1 MITQTICKTLKFRIM
16 NSINNV
22 TMTVNNQETVFNNS
36 IVTNM
41 EELTKKLKKEEK
53 VLQHLAKSKADAS
66 VITAQEQIVSRLKT
80 QHEEV
85 VAKEEQAKEHIG
97 DSLMTFSVVDDETG
111 ARSEIQKKIAFVKHN
126 RPVDNKKV
134 DSFISIIANGK
145 YEKAY
150 PIIVIEAE
158 KVLAKGYEVKN
169 LKGEKLTQE
178 KAKEYFCILDGQHRS
193 KAFAKLNIISGNT
206 YTIPNVHVKEVE
218 NIGAYLVDINGVGTS
233 WSQKDRVTVAALT
246 TDDELFTNVAEL
258 LDEGFNQ
265 STAMLIFTGKKLS
278 NGQISHA
285 LKGEEFT
292 LPKDAKINIERGQR
306 FITLCKA
313 ASIKVQFITKRYFI
327 DGFNSY
333 ATATNEETAFE
344 ALAKLKDLKL
354 TEERLKEIKGNDDF
368 ICLLKE
374 ASQAA

>member
-134 DSFISIIANGK
+134 DGFISIIANGK

-306 FITLCKA
+306 FVPLCKA

>member
-1 MITQTICKTLKFRIM
+1 MIALIFI
-16 NSINNV
+16 INNLNYKN
-22 TMTVNNQETVFNNS
+22 METVIMTMVENKEMKSNNS
-36 IVTNM
+36 IVINM

-53 VLQHLAKSKADAS
+53 VLQHLAKSKADTS
-66 VITAQEQIVSRLKT
+66 VITVQEQIVSQLKA
-80 QHEEV
+80 QYEKA
-85 VAKEEQAKEHIG
+85 VAKEVQAKEHIG
-97 DSLMTFSVVDDETG
+97 DSLMTFSVVDDETE

-126 RPVDNKKV
+126 RPVDNRKV
-134 DSFISIIANGK
+134 DDFISIIANDK

-158 KVLAKGYEVKN
+158 KAFAKGYEVTN

-178 KAKEYFCILDGQHRS
+178 EVKEYFCILDGQHRS
-193 KAFAKLNIISGNT
+193 KAFAKLNITSGNT

-218 NIGAYLVDINGVGTS
+218 NIGEYLVNINNVGTS

-246 TDDELFTNVAEL
+246 TKNELFTNVAEL

-278 NGQISHA
+278 NGQINHA
-285 LKGEEFT
+285 LQGEEVT
-292 LPKDAKINIERGQR
+292 LPKDAKINIERGHK
-306 FITLCKA
+306 FVTLCKA

-368 ICLLKE
+368 ISLLKE
-374 ASQAA
+374 ALQAA

>member
-1 MITQTICKTLKFRIM
+1 M

-134 DSFISIIANGK
+134 DGFISIIANGK

-178 KAKEYFCILDGQHRS
+178 KAKEYFCILDRQHRS

-292 LPKDAKINIERGQR
+292 PPKDAKINIERGQR
-306 FITLCKA
+306 FVTLCKA

>member
-1 MITQTICKTLKFRIM
+1 MIALIFI
-16 NSINNV
+16 INNLNYKN
-22 TMTVNNQETVFNNS
+22 METVKMTMVENKEMKSNNS
-36 IVTNM
+36 IVINM

-53 VLQHLAKSKADAS
+53 VLQHLAKSKADTS
-66 VITAQEQIVSRLKT
+66 VITVQEQIVSQLKA
-80 QHEEV
+80 QYEKA
-85 VAKEEQAKEHIG
+85 VAKEVQAKEHIG
-97 DSLMTFSVVDDETG
+97 DNLMTFSVVDDETE

-126 RPVDNKKV
+126 RPVDNRKV
-134 DSFISIIANGK
+134 DDFISIIANDK

-158 KVLAKGYEVKN
+158 KAFAKGYEVTN

-178 KAKEYFCILDGQHRS
+178 EVKEYFCILDGQHRS
-193 KAFAKLNIISGNT
+193 KAFAKLNITSGNT
-206 YTIPNVHVKEVE
+206 YTIPNVRVKEVE
-218 NIGAYLVDINGVGTS
+218 NIGEYLVNINNVGTS

-246 TDDELFTNVAEL
+246 TKNELFTNVAEL

-278 NGQISHA
+278 NGQINHA
-285 LKGEEFT
+285 LQGEEVT
-292 LPKDAKINIERGQR
+292 LPKDAKINIERGHK
-306 FITLCKA
+306 FVTLCKA

-374 ASQAA
+374 ALQAA

>member
-1 MITQTICKTLKFRIM
+1 M

-134 DSFISIIANGK
+134 DGFISIIANGK

-265 STAMLIFTGKKLS
+265 STAMLI
-278 NGQISHA
+278 SHA

-306 FITLCKA
+306 FVTLCKA

-354 TEERLKEIKGNDDF
+354 MEERLKEIKGNDDF

>member
-134 DSFISIIANGK
+134 DGFISIIANGK

-193 KAFAKLNIISGNT
+193 KAFAKLNIISRNT

-306 FITLCKA
+306 FVTLCKA

>member
-1 MITQTICKTLKFRIM
+1 M
-16 NSINNV
+16 NSINNAA
-22 TMTVNNQETVFNNS
+22 MTVNNQETVFNNS
-36 IVTNM
+36 IVINM

-53 VLQHLAKSKADAS
+53 VLQHLAKSKADTS
-66 VITAQEQIVSRLKT
+66 VITVQEQIVSQLKA
-80 QHEEV
+80 QYEKA
-85 VAKEEQAKEHIG
+85 VAKEVQAKEHIG
-97 DSLMTFSVVDDETG
+97 DSLMTFSVVDDETE

-126 RPVDNKKV
+126 RPVDNRKV
-134 DSFISIIANGK
+134 DDFISIIANDK

-158 KVLAKGYEVKN
+158 KAFAKGYEVTN

-178 KAKEYFCILDGQHRS
+178 EVKEYFCILDGQHRS
-193 KAFAKLNIISGNT
+193 KAFAKLNITSGNT

-218 NIGAYLVDINGVGTS
+218 NIGEYLVNINNVGTS

-246 TDDELFTNVAEL
+246 TKNELFTNVAEL

-278 NGQISHA
+278 NGQINHA
-285 LKGEEFT
+285 LQGEEVT
-292 LPKDAKINIERGQR
+292 LPKDAKINIERGHK
-306 FITLCKA
+306 FVTLCKA

-374 ASQAA
+374 ALQAA

>member
-1 MITQTICKTLKFRIM
+1 M
-16 NSINNV
+16 NSINNA
-22 TMTVNNQETVFNNS
+22 TMTVNNQETVINS
-36 IVTNM
+36 STVINM
-41 EELTKKLKKEEK
+41 EEVTKKLQKEEK
-53 VLQHLAKSKADAS
+53 VLQRLTKSKADAS
-66 VITAQEQIVSRLKT
+66 VITIQEQIVSRLQT
-80 QHEEV
+80 QHEEA
-85 VAKEEQAKEHIG
+85 VAKEELIKKHIG
-97 DSLMTFSVVDDETG
+97 DSLVTFSVVDDETG
-111 ARSEIQKKIAFVKHN
+111 ARSEIRKKIA
-126 RPVDNKKV
+126 
-134 DSFISIIANGK
+134 FISIIASGK

-158 KVLAKGYEVKN
+158 KAFAKGYEVQN

-178 KAKEYFCILDGQHRS
+178 EAKEYFCILDGQHRS
-193 KAFAKLNIISGNT
+193 KAFAKLNITSGNT

-218 NIGAYLVDINGVGTS
+218 NIGEYLVDINGVGTS

-246 TDDELFTNVAEL
+246 TDDELFTNVVEL

-278 NGQISHA
+278 NGQINHA
-285 LKGEEFT
+285 LKGEKVT
-292 LPKDAKINIERGQR
+292 LPKDAQKNIERGHR
-306 FITLCKA
+306 FVTLCKA

-333 ATATNEETAFE
+333 AAATNEETAFK

-354 TEERLKEIKGNDDF
+354 TEERLKKIKGNNDF

-374 ASQAA
+374 ALQAA

>member
-1 MITQTICKTLKFRIM
+1 MIALIFI
-16 NSINNV
+16 INNLNYKN
-22 TMTVNNQETVFNNS
+22 METVKMTMVENKEMKSNNS
-36 IVTNM
+36 IVINM

-53 VLQHLAKSKADAS
+53 VLQHLAKSKADTS
-66 VITAQEQIVSRLKT
+66 VITVQEQIVSQLKA
-80 QHEEV
+80 QYEKA
-85 VAKEEQAKEHIG
+85 VAKEVQAKEHIG
-97 DSLMTFSVVDDETG
+97 DSLMTFSVVDDETE

-126 RPVDNKKV
+126 RPVDNRKV
-134 DSFISIIANGK
+134 DDFISIIANDK

-158 KVLAKGYEVKN
+158 KAFAKGYEVTN

-178 KAKEYFCILDGQHRS
+178 EVKEYFCILDGQHRS
-193 KAFAKLNIISGNT
+193 KAFAKLNITSGNT

-218 NIGAYLVDINGVGTS
+218 NIGEYLVNINNVGTS

-246 TDDELFTNVAEL
+246 TKNELFTNVAEL

-278 NGQISHA
+278 NGQINHA
-285 LKGEEFT
+285 LQGEEVT
-292 LPKDAKINIERGQR
+292 LPKDAKINIERGHK
-306 FITLCKA
+306 FVTLCKA

-368 ICLLKE
+368 ISLLKE
-374 ASQAA
+374 ALQAA

>member
-306 FITLCKA
+306 FVTLCKA

>member
-1 MITQTICKTLKFRIM
+1 MITQTIYKTLKFGIM
-16 NSINNV
+16 NSINNA
-22 TMTVNNQETVFNNS
+22 TMTVNNQETVINNS
-36 IVTNM
+36 TVTNM
-41 EELTKKLKKEEK
+41 EEVTKKLQKEEK
-53 VLQHLAKSKADAS
+53 VLQHLTKSKADAS
-66 VITAQEQIVSRLKT
+66 VITIQEQIVSQLKT
-80 QHEEV
+80 QHEEA
-85 VAKEEQAKEHIG
+85 VAKEELIKKHIG

-111 ARSEIQKKIAFVKHN
+111 ARSEIRKKIAFVKHN

-134 DSFISIIANGK
+134 DGFISIIASGK

-158 KVLAKGYEVKN
+158 KAFAKGYEVQN
-169 LKGEKLTQE
+169 LKGEKLRQE
-178 KAKEYFCILDGQHRS
+178 EAKEYFCILDGQHRS
-193 KAFAKLNIISGNT
+193 KAFAKLNITSGNT

-218 NIGAYLVDINGVGTS
+218 NIGEYLVDINGVGTS

-246 TDDELFTNVAEL
+246 TDDELFTNVVEL

-278 NGQISHA
+278 NGQINHA
-285 LKGEEFT
+285 LKGEKVT
-292 LPKDAKINIERGQR
+292 LPKDAKKNIERGHR
-306 FITLCKA
+306 FVTLCKA

-333 ATATNEETAFE
+333 AAATNEETAFK

-354 TEERLKEIKGNDDF
+354 TEERLKKIKGNNDF

-374 ASQAA
+374 ALQAA

>member
-1 MITQTICKTLKFRIM
+1 MIALIFI
-16 NSINNV
+16 INNLNYKN
-22 TMTVNNQETVFNNS
+22 METVKMTMVENKEMKSNNS
-36 IVTNM
+36 IVINM

-53 VLQHLAKSKADAS
+53 VLQHLAKSKADTS
-66 VITAQEQIVSRLKT
+66 VITVQEQIVSQLKA
-80 QHEEV
+80 QYEKA
-85 VAKEEQAKEHIG
+85 VAKEVQAKEHIG

-134 DSFISIIANGK
+134 DGFISIIANGK

-306 FITLCKA
+306 FVTLCKA

>member
-1 MITQTICKTLKFRIM
+1 M

-134 DSFISIIANGK
+134 DGFISIIANGK

-206 YTIPNVHVKEVE
+206 YTIPNVHVKEV
-218 NIGAYLVDINGVGTS
+218 
-233 WSQKDRVTVAALT
+233 
-246 TDDELFTNVAEL
+246 
-258 LDEGFNQ
+258 
-265 STAMLIFTGKKLS
+265 
-278 NGQISHA
+278 
-285 LKGEEFT
+285 
-292 LPKDAKINIERGQR
+292 
-306 FITLCKA
+306 
-313 ASIKVQFITKRYFI
+313 
-327 DGFNSY
+327 
-333 ATATNEETAFE
+333 
-344 ALAKLKDLKL
+344 
-354 TEERLKEIKGNDDF
+354 
-368 ICLLKE
+368 
-374 ASQAA
+374 

>member
-1 MITQTICKTLKFRIM
+1 MIALIFI
-16 NSINNV
+16 INNLNYKN
-22 TMTVNNQETVFNNS
+22 METVKMTMVENKEMKSNNS
-36 IVTNM
+36 IVINM

-53 VLQHLAKSKADAS
+53 VLQHLAKSKADTS
-66 VITAQEQIVSRLKT
+66 VITVQEQIVSQLKA
-80 QHEEV
+80 QYEKA
-85 VAKEEQAKEHIG
+85 VAKEVQAKEHIG
-97 DSLMTFSVVDDETG
+97 DSLMTFSVVDDETE

-126 RPVDNKKV
+126 RPVDNRKV
-134 DSFISIIANGK
+134 DDFISIIANDK

-158 KVLAKGYEVKN
+158 KAFAKGYEVTN

-178 KAKEYFCILDGQHRS
+178 EVKEYFCILDGQHRS
-193 KAFAKLNIISGNT
+193 KAFAKLNITSGNT

-218 NIGAYLVDINGVGTS
+218 NIGEYLVNINNVGTS

-246 TDDELFTNVAEL
+246 TKNELFTNVAEL

-278 NGQISHA
+278 NGQINHV
-285 LKGEEFT
+285 LQGEEVT
-292 LPKDAKINIERGQR
+292 LPKDAKINIERGHK
-306 FITLCKA
+306 FVTLCKA

-368 ICLLKE
+368 ISLLKE
-374 ASQAA
+374 ALQAA

>member
-134 DSFISIIANGK
+134 DGFISIIANGK

-306 FITLCKA
+306 FVTLCKA

>member
-1 MITQTICKTLKFRIM
+1 MIALIFI
-16 NSINNV
+16 INNLNYKN
-22 TMTVNNQETVFNNS
+22 METVKMTMVENKEMKSNNS
-36 IVTNM
+36 IVINM

-53 VLQHLAKSKADAS
+53 VLQHLAKSKADTS
-66 VITAQEQIVSRLKT
+66 VITVQEQIVSQLKA
-80 QHEEV
+80 QYEKA
-85 VAKEEQAKEHIG
+85 VAKEVQAKEHIG
-97 DSLMTFSVVDDETG
+97 DSLMTFSVVDDETE

-126 RPVDNKKV
+126 RPVDNRKV
-134 DSFISIIANGK
+134 DDFISIIANDK

-158 KVLAKGYEVKN
+158 KAFAKGYEVTN

-178 KAKEYFCILDGQHRS
+178 EVKEYFCILDGQHRS
-193 KAFAKLNIISGNT
+193 KAFAKLNITSGNT

-218 NIGAYLVDINGVGTS
+218 NIGEYLVNINNVGTS

-246 TDDELFTNVAEL
+246 TKNELFTNVAEL

-278 NGQISHA
+278 NGQINHA
-285 LKGEEFT
+285 LQGEEVT
-292 LPKDAKINIERGQR
+292 LPKDAKINIERGHK
-306 FITLCKA
+306 FVTLCKA

-368 ICLLKE
+368 LSLLKE
-374 ASQAA
+374 ALQAA

>member
-1 MITQTICKTLKFRIM
+1 MIALIFI
-16 NSINNV
+16 INNLNYKN
-22 TMTVNNQETVFNNS
+22 METVKMTMVENKEMKSNNS
-36 IVTNM
+36 IVINM

-53 VLQHLAKSKADAS
+53 VLQHLAKSKADTS
-66 VITAQEQIVSRLKT
+66 VITVQEQIVSQLKA
-80 QHEEV
+80 QYEKA
-85 VAKEEQAKEHIG
+85 VAKEVQAKEHIG
-97 DSLMTFSVVDDETG
+97 DSLMTFSVVDDETE

-126 RPVDNKKV
+126 RPVDNRKV
-134 DSFISIIANGK
+134 DDFISIIANDK

-158 KVLAKGYEVKN
+158 KAFAKGYEVTN

-178 KAKEYFCILDGQHRS
+178 EVKEYFCILDGQHRS
-193 KAFAKLNIISGNT
+193 KAFAKLNITSGNT

-218 NIGAYLVDINGVGTS
+218 NIGEYLVNINNVGTS

-246 TDDELFTNVAEL
+246 TKNELFTNVAEL

-278 NGQISHA
+278 NGQINHA
-285 LKGEEFT
+285 LQGEEVT
-292 LPKDAKINIERGQR
+292 LPKDAKINIERGHK
-306 FITLCKA
+306 FVTLCKA
-313 ASIKVQFITKRYFI
+313 ASIKVQFITIRYFI

-374 ASQAA
+374 ALQAA

>member
-134 DSFISIIANGK
+134 DGFISIIANGK

-246 TDDELFTNVAEL
+246 ADDELFTNVAEL

-306 FITLCKA
+306 FVTLCKA

>member
-1 MITQTICKTLKFRIM
+1 M
-16 NSINNV
+16 
-22 TMTVNNQETVFNNS
+22 
-36 IVTNM
+36 
-41 EELTKKLKKEEK
+41 
-53 VLQHLAKSKADAS
+53 
-66 VITAQEQIVSRLKT
+66 
-80 QHEEV
+80 
-85 VAKEEQAKEHIG
+85 
-97 DSLMTFSVVDDETG
+97 
-111 ARSEIQKKIAFVKHN
+111 
-126 RPVDNKKV
+126 
-134 DSFISIIANGK
+134 
-145 YEKAY
+145 
-150 PIIVIEAE
+150 
-158 KVLAKGYEVKN
+158 KN

-258 LDEGFNQ
+258 LNEGFNQ

-306 FITLCKA
+306 FVTLCKA

>member
-1 MITQTICKTLKFRIM
+1 M

-134 DSFISIIANGK
+134 DGFISIIANGK

-246 TDDELFTNVAEL
+246 TDDELCTNVAEL
-258 LDEGFNQ
+258 LDEGFNK
-265 STAMLIFTGKKLS
+265 STAMRLFTGKKLS

-306 FITLCKA
+306 FVTLCKA

>member
-1 MITQTICKTLKFRIM
+1 MIALIFI
-16 NSINNV
+16 INNLNYKNMETIKM
-22 TMTVNNQETVFNNS
+22 TMVENKEMKSNNS
-36 IVTNM
+36 IVINM

-53 VLQHLAKSKADAS
+53 VLQHLAKSKADTS
-66 VITAQEQIVSRLKT
+66 VITVQEQIVSQLKA
-80 QHEEV
+80 QYEKA
-85 VAKEEQAKEHIG
+85 VAKEVQAKEHIG
-97 DSLMTFSVVDDETG
+97 DSLMTFSVVDDETE

-126 RPVDNKKV
+126 RPVDNRKV
-134 DSFISIIANGK
+134 DDFISIIANDK

-158 KVLAKGYEVKN
+158 KAFAKGYEVTN

-178 KAKEYFCILDGQHRS
+178 EVKEYFCILDGQHRS
-193 KAFAKLNIISGNT
+193 KAFAKLNITSGNT

-218 NIGAYLVDINGVGTS
+218 NIGEYLVNINNVGTS

-246 TDDELFTNVAEL
+246 TKNELFTNVAEL

-278 NGQISHA
+278 NGQINHA
-285 LKGEEFT
+285 LQGEEVT
-292 LPKDAKINIERGQR
+292 LPKDAKINIERGHK
-306 FITLCKA
+306 FVTLCKA

-374 ASQAA
+374 ALQAA

>member
-1 MITQTICKTLKFRIM
+1 M
-16 NSINNV
+16 NSINNA

-53 VLQHLAKSKADAS
+53 VLQHLAKRKADAS
-66 VITAQEQIVSRLKT
+66 VITVQEQIVSQLKT
-80 QHEEV
+80 QHEEA
-85 VAKEEQAKEHIG
+85 VAKEVQAKEHIG

-126 RPVDNKKV
+126 RSVDNKKV
-134 DSFISIIANGK
+134 DGFISIIANGK

-158 KVLAKGYEVKN
+158 KAFAKGYEMKN
-169 LKGEKLTQE
+169 LKGEELTQE
-178 KAKEYFCILDGQHRS
+178 ETKEYFCILDGQHRS
-193 KAFAKLNIISGNT
+193 KAFATLNITSGST

-218 NIGAYLVDINGVGTS
+218 NIGAYLVDINGIGTS
-233 WSQKDRVTVAALT
+233 WNQKDRVTVAALT
-246 TDDELFTNVAEL
+246 TNDELFTNVAEL

-278 NGQISHA
+278 NGQINRA
-285 LKGEEFT
+285 LKGEEVT
-292 LPKDAKINIERGQR
+292 LPKDAQINIERGHR
-306 FITLCKA
+306 FVTLCKA
-313 ASIKVQFITKRYFI
+313 ASIEVQFITKRYFI

-354 TEERLKEIKGNDDF
+354 TEARLKEIKGNDDF
-368 ICLLKE
+368 ICLLKK
-374 ASQAA
+374 ALQAA

>member
-1 MITQTICKTLKFRIM
+1 MIALIFI
-16 NSINNV
+16 INNLNYKN
-22 TMTVNNQETVFNNS
+22 METVKMTMVENKEMKSNNS
-36 IVTNM
+36 IVINM

-53 VLQHLAKSKADAS
+53 VLQHLAKSKADTS
-66 VITAQEQIVSRLKT
+66 VITVQEQIVSQLKA
-80 QHEEV
+80 QYEKA
-85 VAKEEQAKEHIG
+85 VAKEVQAKEHIG
-97 DSLMTFSVVDDETG
+97 DSLMTFSVVDDETE

-126 RPVDNKKV
+126 RPVDNRKV
-134 DSFISIIANGK
+134 DDFISIIANDK

-158 KVLAKGYEVKN
+158 KAFAKGYEVTN

-178 KAKEYFCILDGQHRS
+178 EVKEYFCILDGQHRS
-193 KAFAKLNIISGNT
+193 KAFAKLNITSGNT

-218 NIGAYLVDINGVGTS
+218 NIGEYLVNINNVGTS

-246 TDDELFTNVAEL
+246 TKNELFTNVAEL

-278 NGQISHA
+278 NGQINHA
-285 LKGEEFT
+285 LQGEEVT
-292 LPKDAKINIERGQR
+292 LPKDAKINIERGHK
-306 FITLCKA
+306 FVTLCKA

-374 ASQAA
+374 ALQAA

>member
-1 MITQTICKTLKFRIM
+1 MIALIFI
-16 NSINNV
+16 INNLNYKN
-22 TMTVNNQETVFNNS
+22 METVKMTMVENKEMKSNNS
-36 IVTNM
+36 IVINM

-53 VLQHLAKSKADAS
+53 VLQHLAKSKADTS
-66 VITAQEQIVSRLKT
+66 VITVQEQIVSQLKA
-80 QHEEV
+80 QYEKA
-85 VAKEEQAKEHIG
+85 VAKEVQAKEHIG
-97 DSLMTFSVVDDETG
+97 DSLMTFSVVDDETE

-126 RPVDNKKV
+126 RPVDNRKV
-134 DSFISIIANGK
+134 DDFISIIANDK

-158 KVLAKGYEVKN
+158 KAFAKGYEVTN

-178 KAKEYFCILDGQHRS
+178 EVKEYFCILDGQHRS
-193 KAFAKLNIISGNT
+193 KAFAKLNITSGNT
-206 YTIPNVHVKEVE
+206 YTIPNVRVKEVE
-218 NIGAYLVDINGVGTS
+218 NIGEYLVNINNVGTS

-246 TDDELFTNVAEL
+246 TKNELFTNVAEL

-278 NGQISHA
+278 NGQINHA
-285 LKGEEFT
+285 LQGEEVT
-292 LPKDAKINIERGQR
+292 LPKDAKINIERGHK
-306 FITLCKA
+306 FVTLCKA

-374 ASQAA
+374 ALQAA

>member
-1 MITQTICKTLKFRIM
+1 MIALIFI
-16 NSINNV
+16 INNLNYKN
-22 TMTVNNQETVFNNS
+22 METVKMTMVENKEMKSNNS
-36 IVTNM
+36 IVINM

-53 VLQHLAKSKADAS
+53 VLQHLAKSKADTS
-66 VITAQEQIVSRLKT
+66 VITVQEQIVSQLKA
-80 QHEEV
+80 QYEKA
-85 VAKEEQAKEHIG
+85 VAKEVQAKEHIG
-97 DSLMTFSVVDDETG
+97 DSLMTFSVVDDETE

-126 RPVDNKKV
+126 RPVDNRKV
-134 DSFISIIANGK
+134 DDFISIIANDK

-158 KVLAKGYEVKN
+158 KAFAKGYEVTN

-178 KAKEYFCILDGQHRS
+178 EVKEYFCILDGQHRS
-193 KAFAKLNIISGNT
+193 KAFAKLNITSGNT

-218 NIGAYLVDINGVGTS
+218 NIGEYLVNINNVGTS

-246 TDDELFTNVAEL
+246 TKNELFTNVAEL

-278 NGQISHA
+278 NGQINHA
-285 LKGEEFT
+285 LQGEEVT
-292 LPKDAKINIERGQR
+292 LPKDAKINIERGHK
-306 FITLCKA
+306 FVTLCKA
-313 ASIKVQFITKRYFI
+313 TSIKVQFITKRYFI

-368 ICLLKE
+368 ISLLKE
-374 ASQAA
+374 ALQAA